1 MAVRLFCKQE
11 AAGSSPVGGLLSIPA
26 MKTKKK
32 HAKKTAKK
40 TVKLPAKKRAAKP
53 AAKPKLYDIKTD
65 TAGTVSRHSVQ
76 LPEPDFKTSAA
87 ALTYAKQLKEY
98 SETLLA
104 LYPKTPSLQQ
114 LIYQAERIIKR
125 HSFTPQTI
133 TYNGELYTVLTAERT
148 SLNTVCIKAVATTRL
163 PTPSPF

>member
-1 MAVRLFCKQE
+1 
-11 AAGSSPVGGLLSIPA
+11 

-32 HAKKTAKK
+32 HAKKTARK
-40 TVKLPAKKRAAKP
+40 TAKLPVKKLTAKP
-53 AAKPKLYDIKTD
+53 VGNSD
-65 TAGTVSRHSVQ
+65 TAGILSRRCVQ
-76 LPEPDFKTSAA
+76 LPEPDFKTSTA

-98 SETLLA
+98 AETLLA
-104 LYPKTPSLQQ
+104 IYPKTPSLQQ
-114 LIYQAERIIKR
+114 LVYQAERIIKR

-148 SLNTVCIKAVATTRL
+148 SLNTLCIKAVATTRL